1 MGLFSFL
8 RRRKPDDYGELPCGL
23 WDAVRAGR
31 PAFAS
36 LTAEDCSTLRR
47 MASWFMDVK
56 EFVALGGARV
66 DEGDEATI
74 ALFACL
80 PVLRLGPAWYDDW
93 STILVAP
100 DGFVHTMTAV
110 DDAGVVTEYDDLLSG
125 RVTELGPVLLSLPDV
140 RESGFGDGYNVVVH
154 EMAHKLD
161 ERDGALDGCPPL
173 PRRMS
178 RRAWREAFGDAYADF
193 QLRVARSS
201 SGRRAG
207 RASRLA
213 LDEYAAESPDE
224 FFAVACET
232 FFDAPRRLEA
242 SYPEVYALLGN
253 FFSGEASAS

>member
-8 RRRKPDDYGELPCGL
+8 RRRKPEDYDELRVEL

-31 PAFAS
+31 PAFAE
-36 LTAEDCSTLRR
+36 LTDDEGSALRR
-47 MASWFMDVK
+47 MASWFVDVK
-56 EFVALGGARV
+56 DFVALGGARI
-66 DEGDEATI
+66 DEADEATI

-80 PVLRLGPAWYDDW
+80 PVLRLGPRWYDDW
-93 STILVAP
+93 STILAAP
-100 DGFVHTMTAV
+100 DGFVHRMTSV
-110 DDAGVVTEYDDLLSG
+110 DDAGVVTEYDDELSG

-173 PRRMS
+173 PRSMS
-178 RRAWREAFGDAYADF
+178 RRAWRATFGDAYADF
-193 QLRVARSS
+193 QVRAARSS

-207 RASRLA
+207 RASRLP

-232 FFDAPRRLEA
+232 FFDAPRRLR
-242 SYPEVYALLGN
+242 SGYPEVYAQLAS
-253 FFSGEASAS
+253 FFAGGA